1 MAPFTKP
8 GVYTLASYRG
18 GNRVRGTGRSARGRG
33 GIGVGGRNEDGNR
46 VGGGNGNVNGD
57 GNGDGAGAGT
67 ATEVEGNEEA
77 RYRNGDADV
86 NGEGNEDGAREG
98 GGEAKKRKKPHDSCR
113 RNQALLFRTR
123 HHLRRQRVALPGPR
137 QFHSQGLVPVHA
149 HRTERVTVSEGR
161 EGSNEVGGGIG
172 VGGWNGDGNGDGGGG
187 ERRSAR
193 SEQGRGG
200 NGDHRTNTRWKLG
213 RERGRKREQ

>member
-1 MAPFTKP
+1 MAAILFCFTVGIFIARPSPFLQIGGEACECPTAPFTKP

-57 GNGDGAGAGT
+57 GDGDGAGAGT
-67 ATEVEGNEEA
+67 AKEVEVNEEA

-98 GGEAKKRKKPHDSCR
+98 GGEAKKRKKPRDSCR

-123 HHLRRQRVALPGPR
+123 HHL
-137 QFHSQGLVPVHA
+137 
-149 HRTERVTVSEGR
+149 
-161 EGSNEVGGGIG
+161 
-172 VGGWNGDGNGDGGGG
+172 
-187 ERRSAR
+187 
-193 SEQGRGG
+193 
-200 NGDHRTNTRWKLG
+200 
-213 RERGRKREQ
+213 